1 MFFDILKRD
10 LKRKKTMNVIILLFV
25 ILSVM
30 FSSSSVMNLTAVTGS
45 LDSFFDKAGVGDYT
59 VFERSGGTVK
69 VRVTSATV
77 SSTLS
82 PTLALLLSR
91 RD

>member
-30 FSSSSVMNLTAVTGS
+30 FISSSMMNLT
-45 LDSFFDKAGVGDYT
+45 
-59 VFERSGGTVK
+59 RST
-69 VRVTSATV
+69 AF
-77 SSTLS
+77 LI
-82 PTLALLLSR
+82 R
-91 RD
+91 RE